1 MAKPIDSKV
10 LFITTSPRT
19 PEKMVPEIELLDKN
33 FNGEVWNKDTQT
45 AFMKILKEESFF
57 DGEGKND
64 PAFSARD
71 RINRAPKSLGFVILS
86 PKLSLTDA
94 GVELIKAKRK
104 DDIFLRQMLK
114 FQLPSP
120 YHKLSDKAALF
131 FVKPYLEIFR
141 LVRHFGSLAF
151 DELMIFGLQI
161 IDFRI
166 FDQVVDKIED
176 FRVGKIENKGKYKN
190 YKKERFEE
198 ELGKIY
204 EDELFGLTEAS
215 AKTLI
220 TKKGNNMRDYADACV
235 RYLRATGMVNVSY
248 QGKSLSIVQEKKEEV
263 DFFLRNTER
272 EPCFIND
279 EASYVSYLGNPNYPK
294 LFVDDLDR
302 IKKKLRVDFKKTNK
316 VDALSLPE
324 LKEELE
330 NEIISRKENILKSQI
345 SDIKNF
351 KLYEDIQE
359 VFEKIEN
366 DRTLSDA
373 PLMLEWNTWRA
384 MTMLDGGEIKAN
396 LKFDDFGSPMSTAIG
411 NMPDIVC
418 EYDDFQ
424 LSVEV
429 TMASG
434 QKQYEMEGEPVSRHL
449 GKLKKSSEK
458 PVYCLFIAPK
468 INPSSVAHFFMS
480 HKVDIEY
487 YGGKSL
493 IIPLE
498 LSVFRKMIEDTF
510 KASYIPKSD
519 NVHKLFKNFASIADE
534 ASNEK
539 VWYEGVKRTA
549 MNWLS
554 LN

>member
-33 FNGEVWNKDTQT
+33 FNGKAWNKDTQT
-45 AFMKILKEESFF
+45 AFMEILKEESFF
-57 DGEGKND
+57 HGEGKND

-86 PKLSLTDA
+86 PKISLTDA
-94 GVELIKAKRK
+94 GFELIKAKRK

-120 YHKLSDKAALF
+120 YHKLSDKAANF

-141 LVRHFGSLAF
+141 LVRHFGYLSF
-151 DELMIFGLQI
+151 DELMIYGLQI
-161 IDFRI
+161 VDFRI
-166 FDQVVDKIED
+166 FNQIVDKIED
-176 FRVGKIENKGKYKN
+176 FRIGKIENKGRYKN
-190 YKKERFEE
+190 YKNERFEE
-198 ELGKIY
+198 QLRIIY
-204 EDELFGLTEAS
+204 KDELAGLTEDS
-215 AKTLI
+215 AEKLI
-220 TKKGNNMRDYADACV
+220 TKKGSNMRDYADACV

-263 DFFLRNTER
+263 DFFLKNTER
-272 EPCFIND
+272 APCFVND
-279 EASYVSYLGNPNYPK
+279 EASYVSYLGNPSYPQ
-294 LFVDDLDR
+294 LFVDDVDK
-302 IKKKLRVDFKKTNK
+302 IKNKLRFDFNKNDK
-316 VDALSLPE
+316 VDTLTLPE

-330 NEIISRKENILKSQI
+330 NEILSRKENILKNQI
-345 SDIKNF
+345 FDIKNF
-351 KLYEDIQE
+351 KLYEEIQE
-359 VFEKIEN
+359 VFEKIEK

-411 NMPDIVC
+411 NMPDIIC

-449 GKLKKSSEK
+449 GKLKKTSKK

-493 IIPLE
+493 IVPLE

-510 KASYIPKSD
+510 KASYKPNSD
-519 NVHKLFKNFASIADE
+519 NVHKLFKNFSALADE
-534 ASNEK
+534 ASNER
-539 VWYEGVKRTA
+539 VWYEGVRKTA
-549 MNWLS
+549 MNWLC